1 MVVSLA
7 EVAEIRVR
15 RIGCVLTLLLGL
27 AACEARPPAVAPSPL
42 PPAVQGDPP
51 AAQLFAAVRGPSSGP
66 ARVFGS
72 YTRGCIAGA
81 EQLATD
87 APRWQVLNP
96 SRNRAWGHPSLIRFI
111 DRLSKD
117 VATDGVRGLLL
128 GDLGQPRGGPSPSD
142 HNSHQSGLDADIWLT
157 PLPARRLDAN
167 EVETFEPPS
176 MVDFDTL
183 TVSHYFGAAQVAMLT
198 RAAKADEVERIFV
211 SPPIKRAL
219 CLRTKG
225 ERAWLRKVR
234 PWPGHYSH
242 MHVRLAC
249 PADSAGCNAQEPPPE
264 GDGCGAELQ
273 SWFDKPDWA
282 RPSVGRYEPD
292 KAIRLD
298 ALPEACRTV
307 LTERG

>member
-1 MVVSLA
+1 MR
-7 EVAEIRVR
+7 RV
-15 RIGCVLTLLLGL
+15 GLVLGLLLGL
-27 AACEARPPAVAPSPL
+27 AACEARPPAVAPVPAAPPL
-42 PPAVQGDPP
+42 VQGEPP
-51 AAQLFAAVRGPSSGP
+51 AAELFAGVRSASSGP
-66 ARVFGS
+66 AVVYGS

-81 EQLATD
+81 EQLRAD

-96 SRNRAWGHPSLIRFI
+96 SRNRSWGHPSLIRFVGQ
-111 DRLSKD
+111 LAED
-117 VATDGVRGLLL
+117 VVKDGVRGLLV

-142 HNSHQSGLDADIWLT
+142 HNSHQIGLDADIWLM
-157 PLPARRLDAN
+157 PLPARRLDAT

-183 TVSHYFGAAQVAMLT
+183 TVSHHFGAAQVAMLT
-198 RAAKADEVERIFV
+198 RAAQADEVERIFV

-225 ERAWLRKVR
+225 ERGWLRKVR
-234 PWPGHYSH
+234 PWRGHDSH

-249 PADSAGCNAQEPPPE
+249 PADSTACQAQEPPPE

-282 RPSVGRYEPD
+282 QPSVGRYEPET
-292 KAIRLD
+292 ALRLD
-298 ALPEACRTV
+298 ALPEACRAV